1 MRHFGRRP
9 SPSMIVACFALF
21 VALGGLGIA
30 ATSLP
35 RNSVG
40 TKQLRNNAVTS
51 AKVKNHSLL
60 KADFRLGQIPL
71 GAKGA
76 TGPAGPTGAKGD
88 TGPRGPS
95 DAYSTSVAGPVA
107 MAKLTL
113 VKLASLSLPAG
124 KYVIFAKAYF
134 DADPG
139 IVDTV
144 ECTLRAEGDSDVSY
158 ATVYKPLSGTD
169 QPQTLTTNVLHEY
182 SASGT
187 ADLICGSTDT
197 VNADQVVVTA
207 IKVATLTTG

>member
-1 MRHFGRRP
+1 
-9 SPSMIVACFALF
+9 V
-21 VALGGLGIA
+21 GIA

-40 TKQLRNNAVTS
+40 TKQLRKNAVTS
-51 AKVKNHSLL
+51 SKVKNHSLL
-60 KADFRLGQIPL
+60 KAGFKAGQVPVGAK

-76 TGPAGPTGAKGD
+76 TGPPGSTGTTGAKGD

-95 DAYSTSVAGPVA
+95 DAYSTSVVGPVA
-107 MAKLTL
+107 MAQLTL
-113 VKLASLSLPAG
+113 VKLASLSLSAG

-139 IVDTV
+139 IVGTV
-144 ECTLRAEGDSDVSY
+144 ECTLRAEGDSDLSD
-158 ATVYKPLSGTD
+158 ATVYKPLSGTPD

-187 ADLICGSTDT
+187 ADFICGSTDT
-197 VNADQVVVTA
+197 VSADHVVVTA
-207 IKVATLTTG
+207 IKVASLTTG